1 MTTAE
6 KITTLLDK
14 NFLLIASWQGADR
27 QIIDLDTEQN
37 VTLQDAADASL
48 LVPLAAV
55 TDIGFAS
62 RLVPDRYLP
71 IDEYNADLTSRFDV
85 FCQLTDLTDDT
96 ASALLG
102 RSVRLNELREPDDW
116 KVICAGLIGL

>member
-6 KITTLLDK
+6 KLTTLLNK
-14 NFLLIASWQGADR
+14 NFLLIANWQGADL
-27 QIIDLDTEQN
+27 QITNLDTEQN
-37 VTLQDAADASL
+37 VTIQHATGTSH
-48 LVPLAAV
+48 LVPLATV
-55 TDIGFAS
+55 SDIGFAS

-71 IDEYNADLTSRFDV
+71 IDEYNADLTSRFGV

-102 RSVRLNELREPDDW
+102 RAVRLNDLREPDDW